1 MDDEVGGA
9 RHHVRLVLTYDLLV
23 DERGL
28 CRALDRDELSADGVS
43 GLVDVLAAGLPAP
56 QWPAV
61 AVLQT
66 RHETTFLDVVGPG
79 QDLGAVAV
87 GDDRGGWG
95 PVLRRLARGL
105 LSWD

>member
-1 MDDEVGGA
+1 MDDDRGGA
-9 RHHVRLVLTYDLLV
+9 RQHVRLVLTYDLLV
-23 DERGL
+23 DEKGL
-28 CRALDRDELSADGVS
+28 RRALDRDAPEADGVS
-43 GLVDVLAAGLPAP
+43 GLVDVLAAGLAAP

-61 AVLQT
+61 AVLQA
-66 RHETTFLDVVGPG
+66 RHETTFVDVVGPG